1 MLPKIR
7 FIYKVADYIFSAT
20 LFHMKEGKYMDSK
33 FNFNQITKT
42 LEKIFEAGFN
52 TERKILNMK
61 LEDLTKIPSLQSN
74 ETLILIEIKKALK
87 SRTLLSLL
95 SGVKE

>member
-1 MLPKIR
+1 
-7 FIYKVADYIFSAT
+7 
-20 LFHMKEGKYMDSK
+20 MDAK

-42 LEKIFEAGFN
+42 LEKMFEAGFN

-61 LEDLTKIPSLQSN
+61 LEDLTKIPTLQAS
-74 ETLILIEIKKALK
+74 ETIILIEIKKAIK
-87 SRTLLSLL
+87 NRTLLSFL